1 MNEKK
6 VEVVVKR
13 KSKSKKKIRREDL
26 EKAVGLGAQVGTL
39 EEAGA
44 RDGGKVQHEIANGDA
59 NARGVEL
66 GGGGTR
72 RHKHTVGKVLQREM
86 GIGTNLDEGLQGRRR
101 SHCLVALRRS
111 LPLQW
116 YNPTR

>member
-1 MNEKK
+1 M
-6 VEVVVKR
+6 
-13 KSKSKKKIRREDL
+13 
-26 EKAVGLGAQVGTL
+26 GLGAEVGAL

-66 GGGGTR
+66 RGGGTR
-72 RHKHTVGKVLQREM
+72 RHKHTVGKVLQR
-86 GIGTNLDEGLQGRRR
+86 LQGRRR

-111 LPLQW
+111 LPVSAQPNTLLKSKQ
-116 YNPTR
+116 YNEMIIMNPIECPKQIKLN